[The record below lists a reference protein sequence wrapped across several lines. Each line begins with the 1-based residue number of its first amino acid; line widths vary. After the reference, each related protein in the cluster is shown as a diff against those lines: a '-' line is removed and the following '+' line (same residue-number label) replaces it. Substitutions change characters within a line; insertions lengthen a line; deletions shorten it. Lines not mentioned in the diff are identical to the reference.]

1 MTEPDTSGS
10 GTSGRRPTIMEV
22 ARLAGVSHQTVSR
35 YIRFNSGVK
44 PATRAKLD
52 AAIKELNYRP
62 NLVARS
68 MRTRRT
74 GRLAVLVPAI
84 AFNPARMLDGAS
96 STAFEAGY
104 SVDVLSLAGG
114 AEARAERIAELADS
128 GQFEG
133 ILSFAPLA
141 QSSEGHFADSPPIVV
156 SADFD
161 DEMRSIGE
169 LADGGP
175 VTEIMERLVQ
185 LGHRRFF
192 HVAGDEQFASAR
204 ARKQTYLETIDRL
217 QLESVGVFDGD
228 WSGESGL
235 AALRSLDER
244 NLPTAILAANDLV
257 AAGVLRGAR
266 DRGWDVP
273 ADISLTG
280 WDNDRIT
287 GFLSPSLTTV
297 DVDLERVGS
306 KAMARLISSIS
317 DEPVTSS
324 TAPMTRIIWRES
336 VGNPPIG

>member
-1 MTEPDTSGS
+1 
-10 GTSGRRPTIMEV
+10 MEV
-22 ARLAGVSHQTVSR
+22 ARLAGLSHQTVSR

-44 PATRAKLD
+44 PATKAKLD

-96 STAFEAGY
+96 SIAFEAGY
-104 SVDVLSLAGG
+104 SVEVLSLAGG
-114 AEARAERIAELADS
+114 AESRAERMAELADS

-133 ILSFAPLA
+133 ILSFAPVDP
-141 QSSEGHFADSPPIVV
+141 SSERRFADSPEIVV

-175 VTEIMERLVQ
+175 VTQIMERLVE

-192 HVAGDEQFASAR
+192 HVAGDEEFASAR

-235 AALRSLDER
+235 AAVRSLDER

-257 AAGVLRGAR
+257 AAGVLRGAQEL
-266 DRGWDVP
+266 GWDVP
-273 ADISLTG
+273 ADLSVTG
-280 WDNDRIT
+280 WDNDQIAA
-287 GFLSPSLTTV
+287 FLSPSLTTV

-306 KAMARLISSIS
+306 RAMSRLISSITG
-317 DEPVTSS
+317 EPVMSS
-324 TAPMTRIIWRES
+324 TEPMTRIIWRES
-336 VGNPPIG
+336 VGESHASASTD

>member
-1 MTEPDTSGS
+1 MTEPEDSGS
-10 GTSGRRPTIMEV
+10 DTPDRRPTIMEV
-22 ARLAGVSHQTVSR
+22 ARLAGLSHQTVSR

-104 SVDVLSLAGG
+104 RIDVLGLAGG

-133 ILSFAPLA
+133 ILSLAPVA
-141 QSSEGHFADSPPIVV
+141 PSSEARFAGSPPIVV

-169 LADGGP
+169 LADAGP
-175 VTEIMERLVQ
+175 VTKLIEHLVE

-204 ARKQTYLETIDRL
+204 ARKRTYLETVDRL
-217 QLESVGVFDGD
+217 GLESVGVFDGD
-228 WSGESGL
+228 WSGESGV
-235 AALRSLDER
+235 AAVRSLDER
-244 NLPTAILAANDLV
+244 NLPTAIIAGNDLV

-273 ADISLTG
+273 ADFSVTG
-280 WDNDRIT
+280 WDNDRI
-287 GFLSPSLTTV
+287 GAFLSPSLSTV

-306 KAMARLISSIS
+306 TAMARLISAITGEP
-317 DEPVTSS
+317 EPVS
-324 TAPMTRIIWRES
+324 TDPLTRIIWRES
-336 VGNPPIG
+336 VGPPRRS